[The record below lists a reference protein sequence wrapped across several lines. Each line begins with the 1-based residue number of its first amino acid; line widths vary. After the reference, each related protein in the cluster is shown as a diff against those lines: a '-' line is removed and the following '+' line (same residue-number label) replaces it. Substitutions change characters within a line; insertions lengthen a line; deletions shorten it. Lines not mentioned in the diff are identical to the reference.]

1 MVIRQANTDDARAL
15 AVVAAATFPLACPP
29 QTTDAAKLD
38 FIATELSED
47 RFGEYLADPDRIIV
61 VADAGDHLDGYTMIV
76 FGEPADPD
84 VARAV
89 TLRPTVELSKC
100 YVLPGAHGG
109 GVAHQL
115 MAETLD
121 LARQR
126 GGAGV
131 WLGVNELND
140 RAHRFYGKNGFGKVG
155 RKRFLIGGQ
164 YEDDDILERALG

>member
-1 MVIRQANTDDARAL
+1 MLIRQATRDDAHAL

-29 QTTDAAKLD
+29 QTTAAAKAD
-38 FIATELSED
+38 FIATELSRE
-47 RFGEYLADPDRIIV
+47 RFDEYLADPERIIV
-61 VADAGDHLDGYTMIV
+61 VADDSDHLSGYTMIV

-84 VARAV
+84 VAAAI

-115 MAETLD
+115 MAQTLT
-121 LARQR
+121 LAQAR

-131 WLGVNELND
+131 WLGVNELNV
-140 RAHRFYGKNGFGKVG
+140 RAHRFYEKNGFGKVG
-155 RKRFLIGGQ
+155 GKRFLIGGV
-164 YEDDDILERALG
+164 YEDDDILERALP